1 MRRALRA
8 FRALLIGLAA
18 LLLLAAAGI
27 GTALWWTLPPRHA
40 TAAVPGLS
48 APVTITFDQ
57 YDIPR
62 IRAANLAD
70 AATALGYVHARDRMF
85 QMDLMRRVASGR
97 LAAIAGPQALPLDR
111 EMRTLGLRRAAEA
124 DYAVLP
130 PPTRI
135 LLQAYARGVNAFI
148 AAHGRFSAPEFL
160 LLGAPKPWTPVD
172 TLLWAKTMGLWLSM
186 NWRQELARFQLEAT
200 LPRPVIEA
208 LWPPQHEAGAPDAE
222 RETGIHTAALSAP
235 AMARALPA
243 FPAPFTQPAE
253 ASNEWAVDGAH
264 SATGK
269 PLLAGDPHLG
279 FGFPSL
285 WYLARIDTP
294 HETLVGATAPGVP
307 GVVLGHNRHI
317 AWTFTTTG
325 ADVQDIFVETPVGK
339 DGYATPDGP
348 RPFSIRTERI
358 KVRGEPART
367 IRIRTTRHGPVIS
380 DLFAPHGP
388 VLAVSMANLQRGHT
402 AAEGLLALDTAG
414 SVAQAQQAAALITAP
429 VQNLLV
435 AGQTNIGLFV
445 TGRVPIRAK
454 GDGRMPVR
462 GASGAYDWTGWASGA
477 QLPHYVD
484 PPSGRL
490 VNANN
495 RVAPADF
502 PVFLGRDWFSDW
514 RARRIRQL
522 LDRHRKASVTDFLR
536 MQTDVTS
543 LFARALLP
551 SLRAVPPP
559 PGRAGA
565 ALRLLDGWNGTM
577 TMTAPQPLIFHAWTR
592 RFYELLMRRNH
603 VPLSDAVF
611 AAPLNEFL
619 PAVLA
624 PGGAQWCGGDCTEL
638 LVSALDQAVAALA
651 ARFGPDPARWR
662 WGAAHQA
669 VFADPMLQGVPLL
682 RRFGTFA
689 IASPGSATT
698 IDAGATGLGHFTSVH
713 GPEFRAVYDLADLDD
728 SRFMMAPG
736 QSGNLLSRFADDFLH
751 AWRDGRTI
759 TIGPQAKRVTA
770 TLRLLPPAR

>member
-1 MRRALRA
+1 MLRAL
-8 FRALLIGLAA
+8 RALLIGLAA
-18 LLLLAAAGI
+18 LLVLGAGGIAA
-27 GTALWWTLPPRHA
+27 ALWWTLPPRRA
-40 TAAVPGLS
+40 TAAIPGLS
-48 APVTITFDQ
+48 APVSVTFDQ

-70 AATALGYVHARDRMF
+70 AAAALGYVHARDRMF

-97 LAAIAGPQALPLDR
+97 LAAIAGPAALPLDR

-124 DYAVLP
+124 DDAALP
-130 PPTRI
+130 APTRA
-135 LLQAYARGVNAFI
+135 LLAAYARGVSAFI

-186 NWRQELARFQLEAT
+186 NWRQELARFQLAAT
-200 LPRPVIEA
+200 LPRPVIQA

-222 RETGIHTAALSAP
+222 RETGFRAAALSAP
-235 AMARALPA
+235 GVARALPA
-243 FPAPFTQPAE
+243 FPAPFTEPAR
-253 ASNEWAVDGAH
+253 ASNEWAVDGRR

-279 FGFPSL
+279 FGFPSI

-294 HETLVGATAPGVP
+294 HHTLVGATAPGVP
-307 GVVLGHNRHI
+307 GVVLGRNRHI
-317 AWTFTTTG
+317 AWTFTDTG

-339 DGYATPDGP
+339 TEYATPDGP
-348 RPFSIRTERI
+348 KPFAIRSERI
-358 KVRGEPART
+358 AVRGEPART
-367 IRIRTTRHGPVIS
+367 IRIRSTRHGPVIS

-388 VLAVSMANLQRGHT
+388 ILAVSMANLQRGHT
-402 AAEGLLALDTAG
+402 AAEGLLALDVAG
-414 SVAQAQQAAALITAP
+414 SVAQAQRAAALITSP

-435 AGQTNIGLFV
+435 AGQTHIGLFM

-454 GDGRMPVR
+454 GDGSMPVP
-462 GASGAYDWTGWASGA
+462 GASGAYDWVGWASGA
-477 QLPHYVD
+477 QLPEIVD

-495 RVAPADF
+495 RVAPPDF
-502 PVFLGRDWFSDW
+502 PVFLGRHWFSDW

-522 LDRHRKASVTDFLR
+522 LKRHQRLTVADFVA
-536 MQTDVTS
+536 MQHDVTS

-551 SLRAVPPP
+551 RLRAVPPP

-565 ALRLLDGWNGTM
+565 ALRLLDGWNGAM
-577 TMTAPQPLIFHAWTR
+577 GADAPQPLIFHAWID

-603 VPLSDAVF
+603 VKLSQAVF
-611 AAPLNEFL
+611 AAPPVELL
-619 PAVLA
+619 PSVLG
-624 PGGAQWCGGDCTEL
+624 PDGGHWCGGDCTPML
-638 LVSALDQAVAALA
+638 RTALEQAVDALA
-651 ARFGPDPARWR
+651 ARFGAVPADWR
-662 WGAAHQA
+662 WGQAHRA
-669 VFADPMLQGVPLL
+669 VFADPLLRSVPLL
-682 RRFGTFA
+682 RRFASFA

-698 IDAGATGLGHFTSVH
+698 IDAGGTALGHFTSVH

-736 QSGNLLSRFADDFLH
+736 QSGSLLSRFAGDFLH

-759 TIGPQAKRVTA
+759 TIGPHAKRVTA
-770 TLRLLPPAR
+770 TLRLVPAGR